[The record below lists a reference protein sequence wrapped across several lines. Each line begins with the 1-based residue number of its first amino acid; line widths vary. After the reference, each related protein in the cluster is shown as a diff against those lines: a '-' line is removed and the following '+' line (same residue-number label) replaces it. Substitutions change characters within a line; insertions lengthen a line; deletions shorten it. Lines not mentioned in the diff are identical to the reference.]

1 MHLGRNHSA
10 EIGPFPPEFLSSAG
24 SSFAFSMISSHCFEL
39 LASIHITL
47 GEVGLFLASR
57 NTTEQHV
64 VSRERDLIEG
74 EQGEPRVLDA
84 EERADFTDLH
94 IQLYQSSGFCSAHPG
109 LGCDVL
115 YGVLQTSPI
124 TNPVD
129 GSNTAA
135 RMLSVPP
142 SIERTKGVGFWE
154 VVERMKGVLRRKMIK
169 IRKRGECN

>member
-1 MHLGRNHSA
+1 VVSYSGGWYAAVASLQPSVLRSS
-10 EIGPFPPEFLSSAG
+10 PPPT
-24 SSFAFSMISSHCFEL
+24 SMISSHCFEL

-94 IQLYQSSGFCSAHPG
+94 IQLYQSSGFW
-109 LGCDVL
+109 
-115 YGVLQTSPI
+115 
-124 TNPVD
+124 
-129 GSNTAA
+129 
-135 RMLSVPP
+135 R
-142 SIERTKGVGFWE
+142 
-154 VVERMKGVLRRKMIK
+154 
-169 IRKRGECN
+169 